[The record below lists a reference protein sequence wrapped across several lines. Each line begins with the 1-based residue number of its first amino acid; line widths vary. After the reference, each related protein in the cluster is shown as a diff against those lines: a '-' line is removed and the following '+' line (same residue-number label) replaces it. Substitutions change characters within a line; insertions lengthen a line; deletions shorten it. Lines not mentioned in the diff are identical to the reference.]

1 MIRRNEI
8 ESNEATDREQT
19 ITELKKLARMCKWAS
34 AGIAALIA
42 LGVFAVAAISLLVI
56 RPSFFQG
63 MRLQSIDLKS
73 GEGPCLALVGSDAQS
88 PLMLVAG
95 DGHTAIGSL
104 LMACLAFAIALSVCS
119 LFSSIEKTGR
129 PFDLECIHILRQ
141 VGHLFFIG
149 GAAVKPFG
157 AIVTG
162 LILSGFGGNF
172 TDALDDQLLDLSM
185 LFAGLIFSPLATVF
199 QYGCIL
205 QKQDDELL

>member
-19 ITELKKLARMCKWAS
+19 ITELKKLARMCKWVS

-63 MRLQSIDLKS
+63 MRLQSIDLES

-104 LMACLAFAIALSVCS
+104 LMACLAFAIALSVCR

-129 PFDLECIHILRQ
+129 PFDLECIRILRQ

-185 LFAGLIFSPLATVF
+185 LFAGLIFSLLATVF

>member
-63 MRLQSIDLKS
+63 MRLQSIDLES

-129 PFDLECIHILRQ
+129 PFDLECIRILRQ

-185 LFAGLIFSPLATVF
+185 LFAGLIFSLLATVF

>member
-73 GEGPCLALVGSDAQS
+73 GEGPYLALVGSDAQS

-129 PFDLECIHILRQ
+129 PFDLECIRILRQ

-185 LFAGLIFSPLATVF
+185 LFAGLIFSLLATVF

>member
-1 MIRRNEI
+1 MIRGNKF
-8 ESNEATDREQT
+8 ESKEVISREQT
-19 ITELKKLARMCKWAS
+19 ITELKKLARMCKWVS

-42 LGVFAVAAISLLVI
+42 LGVFAVAALSLLVI

-63 MRLQSIDLKS
+63 MRLQSIDLES

-129 PFDLECIHILRQ
+129 PFDLECIRILRQ

-185 LFAGLIFSPLATVF
+185 LFAGLIFSLLATVF